1 MKDVVPFLFCKQ
13 VYKEEYKEIYKEILQ
28 KSQFC
33 KTKEKIENNGITW
46 AFILG
51 GYDLERHAL
60 YFAAIDKRYH
70 KKIIK
75 SITMYN
81 DIEMCQTLM
90 HTKSS
95 TLHEWKQH
103 EGF

>member
-13 VYKEEYKEIYKEILQ
+13 VYEEEHKEIYKKILQ

-33 KTKEKIENNGITW
+33 KTKEKIANNGITG

-51 GYDLERHAL
+51 VYDLEGHAL

-90 HTKSS
+90 HKKSS
-95 TLHEWKQH
+95 TLHE
-103 EGF
+103 

>member
-13 VYKEEYKEIYKEILQ
+13 VYEEEHKEIYKEILQ

-51 GYDLERHAL
+51 GYDLERHAI

-90 HTKSS
+90 HKKSS
-95 TLHEWKQH
+95 TLHE
-103 EGF
+103 

>member
-13 VYKEEYKEIYKEILQ
+13 VYEEGHKEIYKEILQ

-33 KTKEKIENNGITW
+33 ETKEKIENNGSTW

-51 GYDLERHAL
+51 GYDLERHAI
-60 YFAAIDKRYH
+60 YFAAIDKRYR

-75 SITMYN
+75 STTMYN

-90 HTKSS
+90 HKKSS
-95 TLHEWKQH
+95 TLHE
-103 EGF
+103 